1 MSTPA
6 RSEPLIAAI
15 RQPRS
20 VLTLLRNQLSVS
32 WSMSLVSVA
41 CNYLSLVIN
50 CIKWKTR
57 SSKKLVSA
65 NPFSFRF
72 SCS

>member
-1 MSTPA
+1 
-6 RSEPLIAAI
+6 
-15 RQPRS
+15 
-20 VLTLLRNQLSVS
+20 LLRNQLSVS